1 MRTIGRSPMLCRS
14 IFTCGTIYW
23 TPQTGPH
30 EVHGQI
36 RDLWA
41 EMGRENS
48 FLHYPASDETGSD
61 S

>member
-1 MRTIGRSPMLCRS
+1 MLCRS

-23 TPQTGPH
+23 TPPSGPH